1 MSGDQILLILIIVG
15 ATTLF
20 MTRWLSTEVTALL
33 IIVTLGMT
41 GLLSPEEALSGFSS
55 TAMVT
60 VAAMF
65 ILSGGLLRTG
75 ALETMT
81 TFLARFARGSLR
93 RLLAS
98 VGLIAGGASAFINN
112 TPVVVMMVPVLLS
125 LSGQLRLRPSKLL
138 IPLSY
143 FSILGGTMT
152 LLGTST
158 NILLDDLYRKAG
170 GPGFGIFDFLPLGL
184 IFTAIGLVYIVTI
197 GVRLLPARAPLY
209 DLTAGANQNTY
220 ITELWL
226 TGESN
231 IVGLPADR
239 AFERIATMDRTQS
252 PTLQR
257 SHRRIQ
263 NTQPR
268 ARNRAQDD
276 QKSVELLQLFRDGR
290 IYRAE
295 ETARLVLA
303 SGDVLI
309 VAGTPGEIARFVETT
324 DTHLAPV
331 LADGTRV
338 PVDDI
343 ERKVCEAVV
352 LPDSPYNG
360 QLIGEL
366 KLNELFGVRIMG
378 LQHRGRQFVTGL
390 REMRLASG
398 DVLLL
403 QGRQPGLHQ
412 ASDQGKLMMVEGVER
427 GILRTNKNRTA
438 LIIMLAVVTL
448 AALTDLPIALLA
460 LTGAALMIVL
470 KCLRVEEALR
480 ALDAGTLLLLA
491 GTIPLGLAMETT
503 GLAQMAVDLLLRVLG
518 DAGPVLILSCFYLL
532 TNLLT
537 QLLSNNAVAVL
548 LLPIGLNLALS
559 LGVSPTPFLMAI
571 AFGASASFLTPMG
584 YQTNAIVMGPGGYSF
599 GDYLRVGLPLSIIM
613 WLVASAM
620 LPILYPF

>member
-1 MSGDQILLILIIVG
+1 MSGDQIVLVLIILG

-20 MTRWLSTEVTALL
+20 LTRWLSTEVTSLL
-33 IIVTLGMT
+33 IIVALGLT
-41 GLLSPEEALSGFSS
+41 GLLSPEQALSGFSS

-65 ILSGGLLRTG
+65 ILSAGLLRTG
-75 ALETMT
+75 ALEAMT

-98 VGLIAGGASAFINN
+98 IGLIVSSTSAFMNN

-125 LSGQLRLRPSKLL
+125 LSAQLRMRPSKLL

-170 GPGFGIFDFLPLGL
+170 GPGFGIFEFFPLGL
-184 IFTAIGLVYIVTI
+184 IFTLIGTAYVTVI
-197 GVRLLPARAPLY
+197 GVRLLPSRAALY
-209 DLTAGANQNTY
+209 DLTVGAPQNAY
-220 ITELWL
+220 ITELWV
-226 TGESN
+226 TDESD
-231 IVGLPADR
+231 IVGVHASR
-239 AFERIATMDRTQS
+239 AFERIASMDRG
-252 PTLQR
+252 PLPVYQR
-257 SHRRIQ
+257 THRRIQ
-263 NTQPR
+263 NVHVTRNQR
-268 ARNRAQDD
+268 APEE

-295 ETARLVLA
+295 ETATLVLA
-303 SGDVLI
+303 PGDVLI
-309 VAGTPGEIARFVETT
+309 VAGTPGEITRFVELTS
-324 DTHLAPV
+324 THLAPV

-343 ERKVCEAVV
+343 ERQVCEAVV

-366 KLNELFGVRIMG
+366 KLNDQFGVRIMG

-390 REMRLASG
+390 RDMRLSSG

-403 QGRQPGLHQ
+403 QGRQAGLRQ
-412 ASDQGKLMMVEGVER
+412 AGDRGKLLLVEGVER
-427 GILRTNKNRTA
+427 GILRINKNRTA
-438 LIIMLAVVTL
+438 LFIMLAVVGL
-448 AALTDLPIALLA
+448 AALTDVPIALLA
-460 LTGAALMIVL
+460 LAGAALMIVL

-480 ALDAGTLLLLA
+480 ALDAGTLLMLA
-491 GTIPLGLAMETT
+491 GTIPLGMAMDTT
-503 GLAQMAVDLLLRVLG
+503 GLAQEIVDLLLRLL
-518 DAGPVLILSCFYLL
+518 AGASPVLFLSIFYLM

-548 LLPIGLNLALS
+548 LLPIGLSLATT
-559 LGVSPTPFLMAI
+559 LGISPTPLLMAI
-571 AFGASASFLTPMG
+571 AFGASASFMTPMG
-584 YQTNAIVMGPGGYSF
+584 YQTNAIVMGPGGYTF
-599 GDYLRVGLPLSIIM
+599 GDYLRIGVPLSIIM
-613 WLVASAM
+613 WLVASVM
-620 LPILYPF
+620 IPILYPL

>member
-81 TFLARFARGSLR
+81 AFLARFARGSLR
-93 RLLAS
+93 RLLGS

-125 LSGQLRLRPSKLL
+125 LSAQLRLRPSKLL

-184 IFTAIGLVYIVTI
+184 IFTAIGLVYVVTI

-252 PTLQR
+252 ATLQR

-324 DTHLAPV
+324 DSHLAPV

-438 LIIMLAVVTL
+438 LIIMVAVVAL

-548 LLPIGLNLALS
+548 LLPIGLNLAAS
-559 LGVSPTPFLMAI
+559 VGVSPTPFLMAI

-599 GDYLRVGLPLSIIM
+599 GDYLRIGLPLSIIM

-620 LPILYPF
+620 IPILYPF